1 MAARVDL
8 SRAAQI
14 IGHASLPLLAAALV
28 TLLAGNLITG
38 FRWHIILSS
47 EAPSPGPGALLKIVL
62 VGLFFNQV
70 LPTGIGGDAVRAW
83 RCRKLGIGLGTAV
96 RSILLDRA
104 CGYLVLVALYA
115 ASLPSLLQVLPDA
128 RQRDGV
134 VAVFAGAL
142 LALLGLVS
150 LDQLPRRMLRHRAI
164 APLAELSRESR
175 RLFTHPRRCS
185 AVLALSVCTIGLT
198 VLAFKLL
205 GDAVG
210 SRLSVESWA
219 MIVPPVSLI
228 QLLPVSLAGWGVR
241 EVVLVV
247 ALASFGIPAEAAL
260 ATSVLM
266 GLCLVIVGLPG
277 GLIWLA
283 DWDIAPAGG
292 PGAGSDRMS
301 FSDSAMVPD
310 RVPDQTSGR
319 VSNQERGHG

>member
-1 MAARVDL
+1 M

-198 VLAFKLL
+198 VLAFKLV

-292 PGAGSDRMS
+292 PGVGSDRMS